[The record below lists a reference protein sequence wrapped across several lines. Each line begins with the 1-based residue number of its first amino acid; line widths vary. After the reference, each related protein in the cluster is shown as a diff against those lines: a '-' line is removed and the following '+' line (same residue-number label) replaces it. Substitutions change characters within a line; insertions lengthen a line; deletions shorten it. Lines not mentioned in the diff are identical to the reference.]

1 MGLLLAYASSPAWAA
16 TITVNSLEDT
26 AANDGKCTLRETIT
40 SANTDTA
47 FGGCVT
53 GSGDDVINIGVT
65 GTVDLTAELPDL
77 STNIE
82 MVGPGSDQ
90 LTVTRPDTAEHF
102 RIFTVTGDTTE
113 VTISGM
119 TISNG
124 NTLEVDDRG
133 GGISNEDNGTLT
145 ITNSTIS
152 GNKAEDDGAIR
163 NLGTLEV
170 SNATLSGNTSNGT
183 AGGIY
188 NDNEA
193 TAMVSDSTFS
203 GNSAT
208 EGAGIFNSGGGTV
221 TVNNSTFSDNRV
233 NLRGGGIF
241 SNTNL
246 FGETTTITNSTISGN
261 TAQNGGGGVY
271 NTDGLTKIEFSTITK
286 NTAPND
292 QGSGVASV
300 GNDRTST
307 EVLSSII
314 SANQGTDVDFVNDPT
329 NTFVSRGYN
338 LIGDGNATGAFNQTT
353 DQTDVTDPGL
363 DPLGSYGGPTQTHR
377 LQPDSLAV
385 DAGPPTDGDP
395 IACPPPATDQRG
407 VTRPQD
413 GDGDSTSICDI
424 GSFELEVAPDTQA
437 PRVISTF
444 PRNGGELGPAA
455 NIRATFS
462 EDMREASVMRAFKL
476 FRKGSTNQIAARV
489 SYDAATDIATLNPN
503 NNLRKGATYKAV
515 VSTLATDVAGNRL
528 DQNSTKSGLQKK
540 VWFFEID

>member
-1 MGLLLAYASSPAWAA
+1 VGLLLAYASSPAWAA

-133 GGISNEDNGTLT
+133 GGISNEDNGTL
-145 ITNSTIS
+145 
-152 GNKAEDDGAIR
+152 
-163 NLGTLEV
+163 
-170 SNATLSGNTSNGT
+170 
-183 AGGIY
+183 
-188 NDNEA
+188 
-193 TAMVSDSTFS
+193 
-203 GNSAT
+203 
-208 EGAGIFNSGGGTV
+208 
-221 TVNNSTFSDNRV
+221 
-233 NLRGGGIF
+233 
-241 SNTNL
+241 
-246 FGETTTITNSTISGN
+246 TITNSTISGN

>member
-1 MGLLLAYASSPAWAA
+1 VGLLLAYASSPAWAA

-77 STNIE
+77 STNRE

-90 LTVTRPDTAEHF
+90 LTVTRPDNAEHF

-124 NTLEVDDRG
+124 NTLEVDDRS

-193 TAMVSDSTFS
+193 TATVSDSTFS

-246 FGETTTITNSTISGN
+246 FGETTTSLPTLLREDS
-261 TAQNGGGGVY
+261 GGVFRY
-271 NTDGLTKIEFSTITK
+271 R
-286 NTAPND
+286 A
-292 QGSGVASV
+292 GVGRGALL
-300 GNDRTST
+300 R
-307 EVLSSII
+307 L
-314 SANQGTDVDFVNDPT
+314 NQG
-329 NTFVSRGYN
+329 RGQR
-338 LIGDGNATGAFNQTT
+338 L
-353 DQTDVTDPGL
+353 
-363 DPLGSYGGPTQTHR
+363 HR
-377 LQPDSLAV
+377 LD
-385 DAGPPTDGDP
+385 
-395 IACPPPATDQRG
+395 
-407 VTRPQD
+407 
-413 GDGDSTSICDI
+413 
-424 GSFELEVAPDTQA
+424 EVALA
-437 PRVISTF
+437 GR
-444 PRNGGELGPAA
+444 
-455 NIRATFS
+455 
-462 EDMREASVMRAFKL
+462 
-476 FRKGSTNQIAARV
+476 GSTGGAPGWSVPRGHPAHQRRRRA
-489 SYDAATDIATLNPN
+489 LGGH
-503 NNLRKGATYKAV
+503 LRLRGTR
-515 VSTLATDVAGNRL
+515 G
-528 DQNSTKSGLQKK
+528 
-540 VWFFEID
+540 